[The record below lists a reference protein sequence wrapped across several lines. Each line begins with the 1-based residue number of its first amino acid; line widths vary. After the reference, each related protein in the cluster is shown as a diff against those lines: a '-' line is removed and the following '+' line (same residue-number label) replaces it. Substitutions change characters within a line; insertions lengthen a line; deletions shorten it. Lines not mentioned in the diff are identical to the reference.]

1 MGCDTYSIIMDNVII
16 AKGMSIGNAMI
27 LIEALFN
34 KWYEEKDLKITIA
47 KENEVTTNDNSI

>member
-1 MGCDTYSIIMDNVII
+1 MGCDTYSVIIDNVVI

-27 LIEALFN
+27 LVEALFN

-47 KENEVTTNDNSI
+47 KEAEEDKSE